1 MKVKYSK
8 NNLFLLSELTL
19 KLAEKSGEFI
29 KIDILEEMRT
39 TIAKL
44 TRDNEAYKKINEG
57 TFLNSTFHLR
67 VHDKKLKRCQ

>member
-57 TFLNSTFHLR
+57 TFLKT
-67 VHDKKLKRCQ
+67 KTLKIFELNVSS